1 MVFWSV
7 VSSVVGLSFAAEA
20 AGLFTHE
27 LNAALAGLF
36 LLIAATLDPSLR
48 GTTLPGCTR
57 WLLGGAV
64 AAVTGLLLTPA
75 DLSIRCFALSLWFWG
90 LSDIAAAR
98 GNRSPAFVLAV
109 GCLLGGLF
117 QCACRTSPLVWYAT
131 QDASRHVSGAAGQ
144 LVGRP
149 LDLGPSFTGAALVVL
164 AVSICLAGFALTPKR
179 RLRRLLASVILVLLA
194 HLAYLCLFARLS
206 DFAATADQLHPV
218 HLPLMQPPL
227 LALVIGWFLRG
238 PREQADAP
246 PIDRPDFVTW
256 SLMVLAWV
264 AGYVAVRTLS
274 EVPGHAPR
282 RHPTVALYEK
292 GFLNWDVPTH
302 ERYGARSAGMFGNM
316 PRLLDCM
323 GWRSE
328 FVGEI
333 TDRTLADKDVLVLIN
348 QRESLPAESLEAI
361 DAFLQDG
368 GGLLVL
374 GDHTFWNDQKKLALN
389 DPLSRTHIRYRF
401 DSADYFVGGWLH
413 SLQFWPHPITA
424 GVADS
429 TNECGSVV
437 GASLEIRDPAIPLV
451 IGRWGYSDRADS
463 EDARRG
469 YLGNLT
475 YDPGEMLGDV
485 VLAAAERIGQGRI
498 VVIGDTS
505 GFVNAIQTQTWP
517 FVRNVFWWLGGEG
530 PATLHRY
537 REPVALVLL
546 ALTVILVLVASRRL
560 PVVWLPVAAVFFAT
574 GWTSQRVPAEGDP
587 LGPGPL
593 EGHVS
598 VVDLSH
604 VGRHS
609 LEGWRPNGVAGVYM
623 NLMRDGYFAIGSRRF
638 DERQIRACDVFVTI
652 APTKP
657 YTAAELDVLRSF
669 MNEGGVVIL
678 AVGWEERSGAMPL
691 LETADMQ
698 LVFRPLG
705 HASADPPTSDAET
718 SGPRKEETASE
729 PGAARGDEHSAPQD
743 AHPPPPRPSFW
754 KAWPVRGGEPLVTVE
769 GEPVVA
775 RTRFGRGQLIV
786 IADSDFLLNKNLETE
801 EGAISQNVRFFS
813 WLLDRIKEED
823 PSP

>member
-27 LNAALAGLF
+27 LNAALAVLF
-36 LLIAATLDPSLR
+36 LLIAAALDPSLR
-48 GTTLPGCTR
+48 GTTLAGRTR

-64 AAVTGLLLTPA
+64 AAVAGLLLTPS
-75 DLSIRCFALSLWFWG
+75 DLSVRFFALALWFWG
-90 LSDIAAAR
+90 LSAIATAR
-98 GNRSPAFVLAV
+98 GRRSPALVLSA

-117 QCACRTSPLVWYAT
+117 QCACRTSPLVWYAA
-131 QDASRHVSGAAGQ
+131 QDASRHVSGAVGQ
-144 LVGRP
+144 LAGRP
-149 LDLGPSFTGAALVVL
+149 LDLGPSFTGIVLVVI
-164 AVSICLAGFALTPKR
+164 AVSICLAEFALAPKR
-179 RLRRLLASVILVLLA
+179 RLFRLLAAVVFVLLA
-194 HLAYLCLFARLS
+194 HFAYLCLFARLS
-206 DFAATADQLHPV
+206 DFAAAADPFYPV
-218 HLPLMQPPL
+218 RLPLMQPPL
-227 LALVIGWFLRG
+227 LAIVIGWFLRG
-238 PREQADAP
+238 PCEPADAP
-246 PIDRPDFVTW
+246 PDSRPAFVTW
-256 SLMVLAWV
+256 SLIVLAWV

-274 EVPGHAPR
+274 EVPGQAPCR
-282 RHPTVALYEK
+282 QPTVALYEK

-302 ERYGARSAGMFGNM
+302 ERYGSRSAGMFGNM
-316 PRLLDCM
+316 PRLLDGM

-333 TDRTLADKDVLVLIN
+333 ADRTLADKDVLVLIN
-348 QRESLPAESLEAI
+348 QREALPAESLEAI
-361 DAFLQDG
+361 DAFVKAG
-368 GGLLVL
+368 GALLVL

-389 DPLSRTHIRYRF
+389 DPLATTHIRFRF

-451 IGRWGYSDRADS
+451 IGRWGYSDRADP

-485 VLAAAERIGQGRI
+485 VLAAVENVGRGRI

-517 FVRNVFWWLGGEG
+517 FVRNVFWWLGAEG
-530 PATLHRY
+530 PAAMPRY
-537 REPVALVLL
+537 RETAALVLL
-546 ALTVILVLVASRRL
+546 ALTVVVVLVLAASRRL
-560 PVVWLPVAAVFFAT
+560 PAAWLPIAAVLFAT
-574 GWTSQRVPAEGDP
+574 GWTSQQVPAETDS

-593 EGHVS
+593 EGHVA

-623 NLMRDGYFAIGSRRF
+623 NLMREGYFAIGSRRF

-652 APTKP
+652 APTRP
-657 YTAAELDVLRSF
+657 YTAEELEVLRSF
-669 MNEGGVVIL
+669 MNEGGAVIL
-678 AVGWEERSGAMPL
+678 TVGWEERRGAMPL
-691 LETADMQ
+691 LEMADMQ
-698 LVFRPLG
+698 LAFRPLG
-705 HASADPPTSDAET
+705 HVSADAP
-718 SGPRKEETASE
+718 SG
-729 PGAARGDEHSAPQD
+729 DV
-743 AHPPPPRPSFW
+743 RPSFW
-754 KAWPVRGGEPLVTVE
+754 KVWPVRGGEPLVTVE

-775 RTRFGRGQLIV
+775 RKRFGRGQLIV
-786 IADSDFLLNKNLETE
+786 IADSEFLLNKNLETE
-801 EGAISQNVRFFS
+801 EGAILQNVRFFS